1 MAEKYGLTENGANIK
16 RLDVIADEMHER
28 LSNKLGINTKQ
39 NPQSLLNHLLINIAD
54 EIAELWEYGSDVYYS
69 QYPSSA
75 EGVSLDNALQF
86 GGITREMPAK
96 SYYHIL
102 CTGLDGTVIPKGTMI
117 STQTNP
123 AVNLVLNTDEII
135 SRNNFNKAV
144 IIPVSNTANSSY
156 SIVINGNLYSANN
169 LSSLCENI
177 KSEDF
182 TALYDDNKLILSVV
196 DETSINTLVLSEN
209 LTTETVRSVIT
220 FETEE
225 YGDISILNNVVTR
238 IVKSVSGL
246 QSVTNVGS
254 YIAGRLEE
262 TDVEFRQSH
271 INKIFRN
278 SSRMIE
284 SIRSAILS
292 NVQGVQTVAVYENDT
307 NITDRLGRPP
317 HSIEVVVEGGDKTEI
332 AQQIFDTKAGGIT
345 TFRNEDESGVTV
357 ILHGNYGEDIPVNF
371 NRPSKVYI
379 WFQIAVTF
387 SRNTNP
393 PTNYS
398 ELIKDTVLNCMEDIG
413 AGEDVV
419 AQKFTKELYEKVSG
433 IDYFDIRLYSTSNVN
448 ESPSRYTQRSADV
461 SPRERAV
468 TSESRIGVI
477 IDA

>member
-1 MAEKYGLTENGANIK
+1 MEKYGLTENGVNIK
-16 RLDVIADEMHER
+16 RLDVIVDEMHEK
-28 LSNKLGINTKQ
+28 LSAKLGVNTKQ
-39 NPQSLLNHLLINIAD
+39 NPQSLLNHLLTNIAD
-54 EIAELWEYGSDVYYS
+54 EIAELWEYGSNVYYS
-69 QYPSSA
+69 QYPASA

-117 STQTNP
+117 STETNP
-123 AVNLVLNTDEII
+123 ATNLLLNTDEVI
-135 SRNNFNKAV
+135 SRTNFNKAV
-144 IIPVSNTANSSY
+144 IISVSNTVDSVY
-156 SIVINGNLYSANN
+156 SVVINGNLYSANN
-169 LSSLCENI
+169 LSSLSENI
-177 KSEDF
+177 KEEGF
-182 TALYDDNKLILSVV
+182 TVSYDNEKLLISAT
-196 DETSINTLVLSEN
+196 DETSVNTLVLSEN
-209 LTTETVRSVIT
+209 LTTETVSSVVT
-220 FETEE
+220 FATEE
-225 YGDISILNNVVTR
+225 YGDIAILNNIITK
-238 IVKSVSGL
+238 IVKAVPGL

-254 YIAGRLEE
+254 YVAGRLLE

-271 INKIFRN
+271 VDKIFRN
-278 SSRMIE
+278 SSRMLE

-307 NITDRLGRPP
+307 NIIDELGRPP
-317 HSIEVVVEGGDKTEI
+317 HSIEVVVDGGDKTEI
-332 AQQIFDTKAGGIT
+332 ARQIFDTKAGGIT

-387 SRNTNP
+387 GRNTNP